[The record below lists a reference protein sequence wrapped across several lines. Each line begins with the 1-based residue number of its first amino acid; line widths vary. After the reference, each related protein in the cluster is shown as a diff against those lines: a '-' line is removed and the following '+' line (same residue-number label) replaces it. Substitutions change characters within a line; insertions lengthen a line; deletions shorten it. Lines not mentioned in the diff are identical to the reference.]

1 MSILE
6 RFKKIFKDPIP
17 KGFQP
22 YKFTL
27 DWYVKWIA
35 SIFVILA
42 MSLRGVSEL
51 VFYDM
56 LFTLIG
62 LILWL
67 WVSIIWRDRALI
79 ILNAVGFILV
89 LRNFVEYLL
98 VQGSAEAW
106 CLWRCVFRCVFG
118 SVAYLILK
126 LWRRTCSI
134 YGNRVLY

>member
-1 MSILE
+1 MNILT
-6 RFKKIFKDPIP
+6 RIKKIFKDPIP

-22 YKFTL
+22 HKYTL

-35 SIFVILA
+35 SIFVLLA

-62 LILWL
+62 LVLWL

-89 LRNFVEYLL
+89 LRNFVE
-98 VQGSAEAW
+98 S
-106 CLWRCVFRCVFG
+106 
-118 SVAYLILK
+118 LI
-126 LWRRTCSI
+126 
-134 YGNRVLY
+134 V

>member
-1 MSILE
+1 MNILE
-6 RFKKIFKDPIP
+6 RFKKIFKDPVP
-17 KGFQP
+17 KGFTP

-35 SIFVILA
+35 SIFVLLA

-89 LRNFVEYLL
+89 LRNFVE
-98 VQGSAEAW
+98 S
-106 CLWRCVFRCVFG
+106 
-118 SVAYLILK
+118 LI
-126 LWRRTCSI
+126 
-134 YGNRVLY
+134 V

>member
-1 MSILE
+1 MNILA

-17 KGFQP
+17 KGFRI
-22 YKFTL
+22 YKFSL

-42 MSLRGVSEL
+42 MSIRGVSEL
-51 VFYDM
+51 VVYDM
-56 LFTLIG
+56 IFTLIG

-89 LRNFVEYLL
+89 LRNFVEYLI
-98 VQGSAEAW
+98 V
-106 CLWRCVFRCVFG
+106 
-118 SVAYLILK
+118 
-126 LWRRTCSI
+126 
-134 YGNRVLY
+134 